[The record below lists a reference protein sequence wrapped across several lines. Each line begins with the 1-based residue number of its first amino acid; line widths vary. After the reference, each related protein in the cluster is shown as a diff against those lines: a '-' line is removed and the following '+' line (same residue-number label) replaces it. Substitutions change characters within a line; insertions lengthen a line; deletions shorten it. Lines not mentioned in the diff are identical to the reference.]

1 MQISSNNTIP
11 TILPPS
17 TERTRGASVLIAP
30 LNWGLGHASRCV
42 PIVREQLAAGNR
54 VTLAGDGDSLTLL
67 RKHFP
72 ELPVL
77 HLPHLDLRYSA
88 GTSQVGAMLRSLP
101 RLLWWMWQDHRALQ
115 EILSYQHFDVVISD
129 NRLGL
134 WRNQESRAKNQDSKA
149 TRHIYITH
157 QLMIK
162 MPRGWRWAEGLVHWL
177 HGRVIGKYD
186 ECWVPDYAEHT
197 GKALTQN
204 TEHRTLSGDLAH
216 KYPLPRN
223 ARFIGPLSR
232 FGRRTKDEGQRTKNK
247 EQRTIAVLS
256 GLEPQRTLL
265 EKELLE
271 RYKDQEMLLVR
282 GKVNESFCKIQR
294 GKVTIVPYL
303 NDADL
308 VQALLQ
314 AEKIIARSGYSTIM
328 DLDALGVLDKAE
340 LIPTPGQTEQEYLA
354 ERLKDEG
361 QRTKD

>member
-1 MQISSNNTIP
+1 MNAECRMPNAAQ
-11 TILPPS
+11 
-17 TERTRGASVLIAP
+17 SVLIAP

-77 HLPHLDLRYSA
+77 HLPHLELRYSN
-88 GTSQVGAMLRSLP
+88 GKSQVGAMLRSLP
-101 RLLWWMWQDHRALQ
+101 RLLWWMWQDHRVLR

-129 NRLGL
+129 NRFGL
-134 WRNQESRAKNQDSKA
+134 WNRQKTKDKGRRTKC
-149 TRHIYITH
+149 IYVTH

-162 MPRGWRWAEGLVHWL
+162 MPQGWKWAEPLAHWL
-177 HGRVIGKYD
+177 HGRVIRKYD
-186 ECWVPDYAEHT
+186 ECWIPDYA
-197 GKALTQN
+197 GDN
-204 TEHRTLSGDLAH
+204 NLSGDLAH

-223 ARFIGPLSR
+223 AQFIGPLSR
-232 FGRRTKDEGQRTKNK
+232 FDEGQRTKDK
-247 EQRTIAVLS
+247 GQRTQSTERRTVALLS
-256 GLEPQRTLL
+256 GLEPQRTLF

-271 RYKDQEMLLVR
+271 RYKDTEMLLVR
-282 GKVNESFCKIQR
+282 GKMNEPFCKIQR

-303 NDADL
+303 DDAEL

-314 AEKIIARSGYSTIM
+314 ANKIIARSGYSTIM
-328 DLDALGVLDKAE
+328 DLAALGVLDKAE

-354 ERLKDEG
+354 EWI
-361 QRTKD
+361 TKKRDAIR

>member
-1 MQISSNNTIP
+1 MNAKNQMPN
-11 TILPPS
+11 
-17 TERTRGASVLIAP
+17 AAQSVLIAP

-77 HLPHLDLRYSA
+77 HLPHLELRYSD
-88 GTSQVGAMLRSLP
+88 GKSQVGAMLRSLP
-101 RLLWWMWQDHRALQ
+101 RLLWWIWQDHRALR
-115 EILSYQHFDVVISD
+115 EILAYQHFDVVISD
-129 NRLGL
+129 NRFGL
-134 WRNQESRAKNQDSKA
+134 WKSQESRAKNQDSKA

-162 MPRGWRWAEGLVHWL
+162 MPRGWKWAEGVVHWL
-177 HGRVIGKYD
+177 HGKVIRKYD
-186 ECWVPDYAEHT
+186 ECWVPDYAGDT

-204 TEHRTLSGDLAH
+204 TERRTLSGDLAH
-216 KYPLPRN
+216 KYPLPKN

-232 FGRRTKDEGQRTKNK
+232 FDEGQRTKNTEHRTKNK
-247 EQRTIAVLS
+247 EHRTVALLS
-256 GLEPQRTLL
+256 GLEPQRSIL

-282 GKVNESFCKIQR
+282 GKVNEPFCKIQC

-303 NDADL
+303 DDKEL

-328 DLDALGVLDKAE
+328 DLAALGVLNKAE
-340 LIPTPGQTEQEYLA
+340 LIPTPGQSEQEYLA
-354 ERLKDEG
+354 EWIQKLRI
-361 QRTKD
+361 

>member
-1 MQISSNNTIP
+1 MNAECRMPNAAQ
-11 TILPPS
+11 
-17 TERTRGASVLIAP
+17 SVLIAP

-42 PIVREQLAAGNR
+42 PLVRQQLAAGNR

-77 HLPHLDLRYSA
+77 HLPHLELHYSD
-88 GTSQVGAMLRSLP
+88 GPSQVGAMLRSLP

-115 EILSYQHFDVVISD
+115 EILAYQHFDVVISD
-129 NRLGL
+129 NRFGL
-134 WRNQESRAKNQDSKA
+134 WNRQKTKDEGRRTKC
-149 TRHIYITH
+149 IYVTH

-162 MPRGWRWAEGLVHWL
+162 MPRGLRWAESLAHWL
-177 HGRVIGKYD
+177 HGRVIRKYD
-186 ECWVPDYAEHT
+186 ECWIPDYA
-197 GKALTQN
+197 N
-204 TEHRTLSGDLAH
+204 DNNLSGDLAH

-232 FGRRTKDEGQRTKNK
+232 FDEGRRTKDEGERIKDKGQRTQNA
-247 EQRTIAVLS
+247 ECRTVALLS
-256 GLEPQRTLL
+256 GLEPQRTLF

-271 RYKDQEMLLVR
+271 RYKDTEMLLVR
-282 GKVNESFCKIQR
+282 GKVNAPFCQIQR

-303 NDADL
+303 DDAEL

-328 DLDALGVLDKAE
+328 DLAALGILHKAE
-340 LIPTPGQTEQEYLA
+340 LIPTPGQTEQEYLQQWLSTTCQA
-354 ERLKDEG
+354 TDK
-361 QRTKD
+361 QHSPHK